1 MVPSMIEAGGV
12 CAGRGGCAR
21 ARAPKAPEGGVAGS
35 REVGLFLPLQLSCL
49 GLRRGSGGLLCAK
62 NAWKVRQKVAAEL
75 ANPFLD
81 SFDP

>member
-1 MVPSMIEAGGV
+1 MIEAGG
-12 CAGRGGCAR
+12 RGCWCAR
-21 ARAPKAPEGGVAGS
+21 LERQSTLRRGVAGS